1 MCTAQTKTPS
11 DQNPSTLTCN
21 HLVLITLFFTTPF
34 LSREH
39 FPFIKRIGMQV
50 SQEGSVDS
58 KTAQKQGEEWHFR
71 ITFSDSCATGSEQEL
86 DARRKASAAK
96 SKEGCEGG
104 VGAGQEGGEGAA
116 GSGDWFA

>member
-1 MCTAQTKTPS
+1 
-11 DQNPSTLTCN
+11 
-21 HLVLITLFFTTPF
+21 
-34 LSREH
+34 
-39 FPFIKRIGMQV
+39 MQV

-86 DARRKASAAK
+86 DARRKTSAAK